1 MPIKTP
7 VRAPALPGAPSSE
20 SFRSGED
27 GEQGDES
34 DFPLRHHEGAHH
46 QQQGMLNV
54 PGRHGMRLAFCVE
67 RSAFS
72 VIVITSS
79 LNIDFHG
86 FHDSHDSHE
95 SRSPNHSIT

>member
-1 MPIKTP
+1 
-7 VRAPALPGAPSSE
+7 
-20 SFRSGED
+20 
-27 GEQGDES
+27 
-34 DFPLRHHEGAHH
+34 
-46 QQQGMLNV
+46 MLNV